1 MSGFVHTLCQIF
13 TKLALF
19 QENYDR
25 APNEKSKRSFRVE
38 NKMYDTN
45 NSSNK
50 IHELETEDDSANSSV
65 YEKTIARFQ
74 RDFRRAAS
82 SASVKNITE
91 VRRQHVLYL
100 IYYYSILCIH
110 HYNPFLI
117 FLYFEFSQK
126 SYCFYISS

>member
-19 QENYDR
+19 QENYNR
-25 APNEKSKRSFRVE
+25 APNEKSKRSVRVDNE
-38 NKMYDTN
+38 MYDTTNSSNKMYDTT
-45 NSSNK
+45 NSFNK
-50 IHELETEDDSANSSV
+50 IHELGTEDNTANSSV
-65 YEKTIARFQ
+65 YEKTIASFQ

-100 IYYYSILCIH
+100 I
-110 HYNPFLI
+110 
-117 FLYFEFSQK
+117 
-126 SYCFYISS
+126 